1 MKLRDLKDALTPE
14 WKYPENKLVWALRLF
29 LGGLLVHALGV
40 NPEFTSRPL
49 LVASA
54 GFGLL
59 TSLGFAFV
67 PTTRP
72 RTLKAAEATILTA
85 FVMHVAGHSF
95 GLYARFEWYD
105 TALHFAVPLATV
117 FMLFALSQATDWIW
131 NWTRVSPLEV
141 GIYLFSMT
149 VALSTC
155 WEIMEF
161 GMDQLAGTREQD
173 NNFDTMIDLVADVLG
188 AAIGAVVVAFTTRYA
203 RINGVRSVSEE
214 PKRDKPRRAP
224 RAHEQG

>member
-1 MKLRDLKDALTPE
+1 MKLRDVKDALTPE

-29 LGGLLVHALGV
+29 LFGLAAFSIGV
-40 NPEFTSRPL
+40 NPEFTTKPL

-54 GFGLL
+54 LFGLL
-59 TSLGFAFV
+59 ASLGFAFI

-72 RTLKAAEATILTA
+72 RTLKAAEATVLGA
-85 FVMHVAGHSF
+85 FAMHVGGHAF

-105 TALHFAVPLATV
+105 SALHFAVPLATV

-131 NWTRVSPLEV
+131 NWKRVSPLEV

-149 VALSTC
+149 VALSAC

-161 GMDQLAGTREQD
+161 GMDQIAGTREQD
-173 NNFDTMIDLVADVLG
+173 NNFDTMIDLIADVMG
-188 AAIGAVVVAFTTRYA
+188 AAIGAVVIAFTTRYA
-203 RINGVRSVSEE
+203 HNHGTDSVSEE
-214 PKRDKPRRAP
+214 PKRAKPRRAP
-224 RAHEQG
+224 RSRDHG